1 MSLGSP
7 ADTRGFV
14 GTLWGFLFVVLSTM
28 MATTQSF
35 FVPPP
40 RPTNQI
46 HHTISNPMMIPIR
59 TTTST
64 RYETFRLCATKKK
77 KKSNT
82 KNKKKNNS
90 SKQAAPSSGFGGS
103 AMEACPCGSLEP
115 YAKCCGKL
123 HTDANAYQSATAEQ
137 VSRAR
142 YAAYAKRQVDFIMAS
157 THPLNKNF
165 ETDLKHWRD
174 TIRANMYDQFE
185 LTKCTIVNERYETI
199 NENDTERA
207 YVQFIA
213 ELVQRDSQE
222 KTGFMETSTFERAK
236 THGGWM
242 YLEGTIE
249 APPLTPGELIS
260 AFPSLEASFANDS
273 SKSAPLLGLF
283 FGAAWNKDC
292 QNQMSAITSVLVED
306 QDTDDPVVDVVY
318 VSSDD
323 SADQMEA
330 FKPTSWSA
338 VPFGNEQE
346 RASLKQHFGICATN
360 EMEALAITQKNRKAN
375 LPALVLMDKATGRVV
390 SPNAVPDIVG
400 TTEQRSEDD
409 PLASWKAMVSS

>member
-1 MSLGSP
+1 
-7 ADTRGFV
+7 
-14 GTLWGFLFVVLSTM
+14 
-28 MATTQSF
+28 
-35 FVPPP
+35 
-40 RPTNQI
+40 
-46 HHTISNPMMIPIR
+46 
-59 TTTST
+59 
-64 RYETFRLCATKKK
+64 
-77 KKSNT
+77 
-82 KNKKKNNS
+82 
-90 SKQAAPSSGFGGS
+90 
-103 AMEACPCGSLEP
+103 MEACPCGSTEA

-185 LTKCTIVNERYETI
+185 LTKCTIVDERYETI
-199 NENDTERA
+199 NDENDTETERA

-242 YLEGTIE
+242 YREGTIE
-249 APPLTPGELIS
+249 APPLTPDEWIG
-260 AFPSLEASFANDS
+260 AFPSLEASFETNS
-273 SKSAPLLGLF
+273 SSSAPLLGLF

-292 QNQMSAITSVLVED
+292 QNQMSAITSVLVDHQED
-306 QDTDDPVVDVVY
+306 TNDSVVDVVY

-323 SADQMEA
+323 SAEQMEA

-338 VPFGNEQE
+338 VPFSNEQE

-360 EMEALAITQKNRKAN
+360 EMEALAIQAENRKAN

-390 SPNAVPDIVG
+390 SPNAVPDILVG
-400 TTEQRSEDD
+400 SNDDTEPLDD
-409 PLASWKAMVSS
+409 PLASWKAMVNRSSTSE